1 MGPKKTHIP
10 VYKGREPPGGGRL
23 FEVLSHRLCEVFF
36 PGAITY
42 FQLSQRM
49 IFFAHID
56 TPIFNSI
63 GTYNLTRSGYVFR

>member
-1 MGPKKTHIP
+1 MGPKKTHPCIQRKRAP
-10 VYKGREPPGGGRL
+10 LGGGRL
-23 FEVLSHRLCEVFF
+23 FEVLSHRLWEVFF